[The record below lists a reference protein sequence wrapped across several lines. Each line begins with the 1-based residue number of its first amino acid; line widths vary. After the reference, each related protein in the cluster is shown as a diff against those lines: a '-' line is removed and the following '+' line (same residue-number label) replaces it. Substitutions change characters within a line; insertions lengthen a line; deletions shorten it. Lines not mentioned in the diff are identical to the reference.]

1 MAKDDVKEKINYKVF
16 SMRLDDRTWK
26 KLLEKRIASGK
37 SWNRFVLELLEG
49 KKKGLKD
56 NTT

>member
-37 SWNRFVLELLEG
+37 SW
-49 KKKGLKD
+49 KKVKRKD
-56 NTT
+56 